1 VFEGAGGYSIIM
13 APMREAIMAVSRFD
27 LTLKERIR
35 NVALST
41 NGSKASAMAG
51 MLASRL
57 FGMSFAPTPAD
68 ELLIV
73 PQDLRTA
80 DPSFWREIE
89 HGQFGLAG
97 SIAFLRERSPFDIK
111 APTPGWERELHGFGW
126 LRNLAAAGEEE
137 ARQTARRL
145 AAEWAIRFGV
155 GTGIVAEPA
164 VAARRLISWLSH
176 ASLLLDGADAATYAT
191 ITSSLG
197 RQLAVLTAS
206 SREAPEGYPRLLA
219 LMALAFADMSI
230 AGHDRHLKEV
240 EGTLAAE
247 LGRQI
252 LSDGGHIS
260 RNPAILVELMLDL
273 LPLAQCF
280 VARKRKHPAQLL
292 EVIALMFPML
302 RFMRLG
308 DGMLA
313 RFNGMGIPS
322 AAGLGTV
329 LGYDDGTSPV
339 LSAARG
345 SNYARLERART
356 IVIADVGSPPPLP
369 AAAEAQ
375 AGCLSFEMSSGARLM
390 FINGGMPGP
399 AGADW
404 NPAARA
410 TASHNTLC
418 LAEKSSSQLV
428 SHHRLETLIGA
439 PPIRYPDQVDWQVA
453 DAGDGVMLE
462 ASHDGYARRFGLIHS
477 RRLFLALDGRRLEG
491 RDRLDGSRQNAR
503 LKSEIT
509 FSIHFHLH
517 PDVGCRVSE
526 DARSAELELAD
537 GQRWLFEAEGVP
549 LAVEESTFFANSTGP
564 RGSLQIVLRAAT
576 LGESVV
582 DWSVARLKEGK
593 AA

>member
-1 VFEGAGGYSIIM
+1 M
-13 APMREAIMAVSRFD
+13 APMREAILAVSRID

-35 NVALST
+35 NVALSAD
-41 NGSKASAMAG
+41 GSKASAMMG
-51 MLASRL
+51 MFASRL
-57 FGMSFAPTPAD
+57 LGMSFAPRPA
-68 ELLIV
+68 EQLLIV

-89 HGQFGLAG
+89 HGQFGLAS
-97 SIAFLRERSPFDIK
+97 SIAFLNERSPFDIK
-111 APTPGWERELHGFGW
+111 PPTPGWERELHGFGW

-155 GTGIVAEPA
+155 GTGIIAEPA

-176 ASLLLDGADAATYAT
+176 TSLLLDGADAATYAT
-191 ITSSLG
+191 ITASLG
-197 RQLAVLTAS
+197 RQLAVLTTS
-206 SREAPEGYPRLLA
+206 WREAPEGYPRLLA
-219 LMALAFADMSI
+219 LMALTFAGLSI
-230 AGHDRHLKEV
+230 AGHDRHLKEA
-240 EGTLAAE
+240 ESALAAE

-252 LSDGGHIS
+252 LPDGGHIS
-260 RNPAILVELMLDL
+260 RNPSLIVELMLDL

-280 VARKRKHPAQLL
+280 AARKRKHPAQLL
-292 EVIALMFPML
+292 EIIALMFPML
-302 RFMRLG
+302 RFLRLG

-313 RFNGMGIPS
+313 RFNGMGVPS

-329 LGYDDGTSPV
+329 LGYDDGTSQV
-339 LSAARG
+339 LSAARS
-345 SNYARLERART
+345 SNYARLERARVT
-356 IVIADVGSPPPLP
+356 VIVDVGSPPPP
-369 AAAEAQ
+369 AAAGEAQ

-418 LAEKSSSQLV
+418 VADKSSAQLV

-439 PPIRYPDQVDWQVA
+439 QPIRYPDQVDWQLA
-453 DAGDGVMLE
+453 DAGDGIMLE
-462 ASHDGYARRFGLIHS
+462 ASHDGYARRFGLIHT
-477 RRLFLALDGRRLEG
+477 RRLFLSLDGRRLEG
-491 RDRLDGSRQNAR
+491 RDRLDGSRQNGR
-503 LKSEIT
+503 LKSDVR

-517 PDVGCRVSE
+517 PDVGCRVAD
-526 DARSAELELAD
+526 DARSAELELID
-537 GQRWLFEAEGVP
+537 GQRWLFEAERMP

-564 RGSLQIVLRAAT
+564 RASLQIVLRAAT
-576 LGESVV
+576 LVETVV
-582 DWSVARLKEGK
+582 NWSVSRLKEGR